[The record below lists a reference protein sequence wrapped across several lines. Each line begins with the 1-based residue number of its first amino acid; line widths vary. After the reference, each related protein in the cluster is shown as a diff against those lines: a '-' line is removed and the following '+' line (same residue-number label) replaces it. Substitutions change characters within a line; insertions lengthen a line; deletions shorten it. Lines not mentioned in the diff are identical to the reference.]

1 MSQFFTP
8 RFYQILMIVVFAYI
22 CSVGVYVTW
31 GLYQIEIS
39 NNKIEWFYYTLNDT
53 VYKLK
58 IASTEAEQIKGLSGI
73 KKKPDHYDGMF
84 FTFKNKQIMAFH
96 NNNVHLDLDVLW
108 LDDFK
113 IVGQDEL
120 SAQSKSGLQ
129 IITPSKPVNYVIE
142 LFK

>member
-1 MSQFFTP
+1 
-8 RFYQILMIVVFAYI
+8 
-22 CSVGVYVTW
+22 
-31 GLYQIEIS
+31 
-39 NNKIEWFYYTLNDT
+39 
-53 VYKLK
+53 
-58 IASTEAEQIKGLSGI
+58 
-73 KKKPDHYDGMF
+73 MF